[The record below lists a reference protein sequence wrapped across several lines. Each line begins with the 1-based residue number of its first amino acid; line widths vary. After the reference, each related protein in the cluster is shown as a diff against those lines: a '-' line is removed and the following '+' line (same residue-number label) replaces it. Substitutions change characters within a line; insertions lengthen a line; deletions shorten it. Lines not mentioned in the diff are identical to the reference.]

1 MTLPRRLALAAAVVF
16 GLGLAAS
23 LLVRVQPVASV
34 DLDATRWLH
43 DRAVESE
50 TVAGAALDVTNVGDP
65 ITLAGL
71 VAVVAGWLLVRRHG
85 RTALWL
91 VAVTAAAAVVESS
104 LKIVVGRSRPD
115 FDSALVETVTRSFP
129 SGHAMN
135 TTVVIGAI
143 TVALV
148 SVSTS
153 RRALAVPVVSAV
165 AVAVALTVGLTRP
178 LLGVH
183 HVSDIF
189 AGWILG
195 VVWLVLVRPRSDAE
209 VRAEPE
215 PASA

>member
-1 MTLPRRLALAAAVVF
+1 MTLFRRLALAAGVVF
-16 GLGLAAS
+16 GLGLVAS
-23 LLVRVQPVASV
+23 LVVRVRRVASA

-43 DRAVESE
+43 DRAVDSD
-50 TVAGAALDVTNVGDP
+50 TVAAAALDTTTIGDP

-85 RTALWL
+85 ATAFWL
-91 VAVTAAAAVVESS
+91 VAVTAVASIVESS
-104 LKIVVGRSRPD
+104 LKIVVGRARPD
-115 FDSALVETVTRSFP
+115 LDSALVETVTRSFP

-148 SVSTS
+148 SVATS
-153 RRALAVPVVSAV
+153 RRALAVPVASAV
-165 AVAVALTVGLTRP
+165 AVVIALTVGLTRP

-183 HVSDIF
+183 YVSDIV

-195 VVWLVLVRPRSDAE
+195 VVWIVLVRPRRDAE
-209 VRAEPE
+209 VRPEPE
-215 PASA
+215 PASV